1 MHMTLEQLRSLM
13 KAKEAEHLEFKE
25 AKERFDF
32 EKLVRYCVAL
42 ANEGG
47 GKIVLG
53 VTDKKPR
60 HVVGTQAFLKI
71 ERTKAGLLERLHARV
86 EIDVIDHP
94 DGRVLVF
101 TVPPRP
107 IGTPMQYKG
116 AYWMRSGE
124 DLAPMTADMLKKIFA
139 ESQPDFSA
147 EICEKA
153 AEKDLHLEAIEV
165 FRNMWRRRSGNP
177 ALEHLTHRQLLSDA
191 ELLVGEDV
199 TFAAL
204 ILLGTQEALGRHLAQ
219 SEVVFEYRSAE
230 SSITYQQRMEYRQ
243 GFFLFHNDLWNTIN
257 LRNDKYHYQEGLFV
271 WDIPTFNEAVIR
283 EAILNAVSHREYR
296 LSGSVFIR
304 QFPKQIEI
312 VSPGGFPPGITAE
325 NILWRQFPRNRRIA
339 EVFAKCGLVERS
351 GQGADRM
358 FEHSVKESK
367 LPPDFSGTDDYQVSL
382 VLHGEIQ
389 DPLFLRFLEQIGKE
403 TLSSFNTTDLIVLD
417 LVHREK
423 SIPRWARDRL
433 PLLRRSGVIEKTGRK
448 YMLSRQF
455 YKFVGRKGVY
465 TRKRGLDRETNK
477 ALLLKHIRDN
487 KEDGS
492 RFREFKDVLPDL
504 TRDQIQTLLREMKR
518 AGLVHSVGRAH
529 GARWFSGRGEG
540 HSNT

>member
-25 AKERFDF
+25 AKERYDF

-60 HVVGTQAFLKI
+60 RVVGSRAFLNI
-71 ERTKAGLLERLHARV
+71 EKTKTDLLQRLHARI
-86 EIDVIDHP
+86 ETDVIDHP
-94 DGRVLVF
+94 DGRGLVF
-101 TVPPRP
+101 SVPSRP
-107 IGTPMQYKG
+107 IGIPIHYRG

-124 DLAPMTADMLKKIFA
+124 DLVPMTPDMLKEIFA

-147 EICEKA
+147 EICERA
-153 AEKDLHLEAIEV
+153 TQEDLHRDAIEV
-165 FRNMWRRRSGNP
+165 FRSMWRRRSGNT
-177 ALEHLTHRQLLSDA
+177 AIEHFTDKQLLSDA
-191 ELLVGEDV
+191 ELMVGGGV

-204 ILLGTQEALGRHLAQ
+204 ILLGTREALGRHLAQ

-230 SSITYQQRMEYRQ
+230 SSITYQQRKEFRQ
-243 GFFLFHNDLWNTIN
+243 GFFLFHNDLWDTIN
-257 LRNDKYHYQEGLFV
+257 LRNNRYHYQEGLFV
-271 WDIPTFNEAVIR
+271 WDIPTFNESVIR

-296 LSGSVFIR
+296 LGGSVFIR

-325 NILWRQFPRNRRIA
+325 NILWKQFPRNRRIA
-339 EVFAKCGLVERS
+339 EAFAKCGLVERS

-358 FEHSVKESK
+358 FENSVRESK

-382 VLHGEIQ
+382 VLHGEVQ

-403 TLSSFNTTDLIVLD
+403 TLATFHTTDLLVLD
-417 LVHREK
+417 LIHREQP
-423 SIPRWARDRL
+423 IPRWARERI
-433 PLLRRSGVIEKTGRK
+433 PLLRSAGIIEKIGGR
-448 YMLSRQF
+448 YMLSRRF
-455 YKFVGRKGVY
+455 YKFVGKKGVY

-487 KEDGS
+487 KRQGS
-492 RFREFKDVLPDL
+492 RLREFKDVLPDL
-504 TRDQIQTLLREMKR
+504 TRDQIQTLLREMKK
-518 AGLVHSVGRAH
+518 ASLVHSIGR
-529 GARWFSGRGEG
+529 GQSARWFPDMEKGRFK
-540 HSNT
+540 T